1 MVPRYIHVAA
11 FFVIVNDL
19 AASFSLRQ
27 ITGRAFYYSSRRGRT
42 ANGNPTDEPHHA
54 PIHHQHHRI
63 IIGTTMLR
71 SMSTPFEADLYD
83 NPFEKTDED
92 SSMAVSPD
100 TKLIM
105 GVNKYSHD
113 TTICAANAATG
124 QVLFALSRERLSRRK
139 HDGGTITS
147 LVEECLASLD
157 LELSNIE
164 RVVVNNHHHRV
175 IPMEAN
181 LRHMEWENGLRINGG
196 ADDDGYTEPENRLPI
211 YQELSHHL
219 AHAYSTAAQAP
230 FDSGLCVVMD
240 GMGETYRIM
249 QRSIDDPQYVSDF
262 TLTNV
267 DDDGTTTSTMQIV
280 PSDID
285 RQAAHHSVYDFREA
299 ESVYEFHKSATGLHL
314 RPLFKRFT
322 PERTPPALH
331 NHGFENMESLGAL
344 YSRAS
349 SHIFGD
355 WNACGKVMGLAPWAH
370 SSWTGP
376 DGSKLAPKLLDAPI
390 MWGTLYDE
398 ENSLRFNTSI
408 LEGEPTI
415 SRADPDLFDLNG
427 VQRKRY
433 DFDHDD
439 DEAVED
445 KQLPTKAALE
455 AIAVAHRIQTDLETV
470 AMDFVRHWKAKTGQT
485 NLCLTGGVCLNSV
498 LNGRL
503 SRELG
508 FEQTFVSPYPGDEGI
523 AIGCCAYGLFDN
535 KFLDPKKHTPLA
547 SVPIWKQP
555 LSVYQGPEY
564 SDVVIQAAIDDAE
577 VWIDVEIVS
586 NVNEKIDLIAKELET
601 GLVVAWYQS
610 RSEMGPRALGHRSI
624 LADPR
629 KIELVRFI
637 NKDVKSRETFR
648 PFAPSVLAEEADAW
662 FDMKGEKSTVT
673 NTSPF
678 MSITA
683 FVKDDKRAQ
692 IPAVTHVD
700 GTSRLQTVDKDA
712 EPLYHG
718 LISKF
723 KELTGVP
730 MVLNTSF
737 NTIPGEPIV
746 ETPKDAI
753 RSFLCSMGGIQT
765 LVIGDYVIRRKG
777 ADLKRLLGE
786 ASKSGIVSAEQA
798 IPKRTGPAAFESTS
812 EVEVIGEAADAAQTR
827 IKMPSRPM
835 HGHGTEWFVL
845 MDELEGEVLL
855 ACDGKSTLND
865 IMAQFEGV
873 FAEDAKDEAEEAEIL
888 AQNVLHRMVRLYE
901 NTLIGW

>member
-1 MVPRYIHVAA
+1 MYIYVAS

-19 AASFSLRQ
+19 ASSFSLLQ
-27 ITGRAFYYSSRRGRT
+27 SNGRAFYYAPRRK
-42 ANGNPTDEPHHA
+42 ANGNPNEELDTAND
-54 PIHHQHHRI
+54 R
-63 IIGTTMLR
+63 IGTMILR

-83 NPFEKTDED
+83 NPFEKFGD

-100 TKLIM
+100 TKLIL

-124 QVLFALSRERLSRRK
+124 QVLFALSKERLSRRK
-139 HDGGTITS
+139 HDAGTITS
-147 LVEECLASLD
+147 LVEECLSCLD
-157 LELSNIE
+157 LELANIE
-164 RVVVNNHHHRV
+164 RVIVNNHHHRV
-175 IPMEAN
+175 IPIEAN
-181 LRHMEWENGLRINGG
+181 LRKMEWENGLLINAGS
-196 ADDDGYTEPENRLPI
+196 DDGYTEPENRLPI
-211 YQELSHHL
+211 HQELSHHL
-219 AHAYSTAAQAP
+219 AHAYSTATQAP

-240 GMGETYRIM
+240 GMGETYRVM
-249 QRSIDDPQYVSDF
+249 KCSIDDPQYVSDF
-262 TLTNV
+262 SFANV
-267 DDDGTTTSTMQIV
+267 DGSMLIV

-285 RQAAHHSVYDFREA
+285 QQAARSVYDFREA
-299 ESVYEFHKSATGLHL
+299 ESVYEFNKTATGIDLK
-314 RPLFKRFT
+314 PLFKRFT

-370 SSWTGP
+370 STWTAP
-376 DGSKLAPKLLDAPI
+376 DGSTLSPKLLDAPI
-390 MWGTLYDE
+390 MWGALYDAQ
-398 ENSLRFNTSI
+398 NGLNFNTSI
-408 LEGEPTI
+408 LEGAPII
-415 SRADPDLFDLNG
+415 SRADPDLFDLDG
-427 VQRKRY
+427 VQRARY
-433 DFDHDD
+433 DFDDD
-439 DEAVED
+439 NETVED

-470 AMDFVRHWKAKTGQT
+470 AMDFVKHWKEKTGHT
-485 NLCLTGGVCLNSV
+485 NLCLSGGVCLNSV

-508 FEQTFVSPYPGDEGI
+508 FDQTFVSPYPGDEGV
-523 AIGCCAYGLFDN
+523 AIGCCAYGLFEN
-535 KFLDPKKHTPLA
+535 KHLDQEKYRPLV
-547 SVPIWKQP
+547 SVPIWKEP

-564 SDVVIQAAIDDAE
+564 SEDVIQAAIDEADI
-577 VWIDVEIVS
+577 WIDVELIS
-586 NVNEKIDLIAKELET
+586 NVGEKIDLIAKELET

-629 KIELVRFI
+629 KKDLVRFI
-637 NKDVKSRETFR
+637 NKEVKTRETFR
-648 PFAPSVLAEEADAW
+648 PFAPSVLAEEADDW
-662 FDMKGEKSTVT
+662 FDLKGDKSTVT

-678 MSITA
+678 MSLTA

-700 GTSRLQTVDKDA
+700 GTSRLQTVDRNT
-712 EPLYHG
+712 EPLYHS
-718 LISKF
+718 LISKLN
-723 KELTGVP
+723 ELTGVP

-753 RSFLCSMGGIQT
+753 RSFLCSMGAIKT
-765 LVIGDYVIRRKG
+765 LVMGDYVIRRKQ
-777 ADLKRLLGE
+777 ANLKQLIGE
-786 ASKSGIVSAEQA
+786 ASKSGIIKTEQA
-798 IPKRTGPAAFESTS
+798 IPRRTGPAFFESTLD
-812 EVEVIGEAADAAQTR
+812 VEIGEVATDAQNR

-835 HGHGTEWFVL
+835 HGRGTEWYDFL
-845 MDELEGEVLL
+845 DELEAEIFS
-855 ACDGKSTLND
+855 ACDGTSTLNQ
-865 IMAQFEGV
+865 IMAQFNGV
-873 FAEDAKDEAEEAEIL
+873 FEEDAEDETEETEIL
-888 AQNVLHRMVRLYE
+888 LQNIVHRMVRLYE